1 MVSVNDYRVDGSKP
15 VLLGDFDP
23 DDTGDFAGKA
33 EVAELLKADRNRIAE
48 LQERLFAEERQSLL
62 IVLQATDTGGKDG
75 TVKKVFGGINPQGC
89 RVWPFREPSEEELS
103 HDILWRYHRRTPAK
117 GMIGIFNRS
126 QYEEVLVVRVKEL
139 VPEAVWQRRYDM
151 INDFERMLAGNNTT
165 ILKFF
170 LNISRTEQKE
180 RLQARLADPA
190 KHWKFSTGDLKDR
203 ALWDNYQ
210 AAFEDA
216 INRCSAVHAPWIV
229 VPANKKWYRNHVV
242 ARTVA
247 DTLEAMNPQFPEA
260 EPGLDRVI
268 IPN

>member
-1 MVSVNDYRVDGSKP
+1 MQSVRNYRVDGSTP
-15 VLLGDFDP
+15 IRLANFDP
-23 DDTGDFAGKA
+23 DDTGDFTAKA
-33 EVAELLKADRNRIAE
+33 EVADLLKADRARIAE
-48 LQERLFAEERQSLL
+48 LQERLFAEEKQSLL

-75 TVKKVFGGINPQGC
+75 TIKKVFRGVNPQGC
-89 RVWPFREPSEEELS
+89 RVWPFREPSAEELS
-103 HDILWRYHRRTPAK
+103 HDFLWRYHRRTPPK
-117 GMIGIFNRS
+117 GIIGIFNRS

-139 VPEAVWQRRYDM
+139 VPKAAWQQHYDM
-151 INDFERMLAGNNTT
+151 ISDFERMLTANGTT

-170 LNISRTEQKE
+170 LHISRTEQKE
-180 RLQARLADPA
+180 RLQARLDDPA

-203 ALWDNYQ
+203 ALWDSYQ

-216 INRCSAVHAPWIV
+216 INRCAADYAPWIV

-247 DTLEAMNPQFPEA
+247 DTLEVMNPRFPEA
-260 EPGLDRVI
+260 EPGLDRMI

>member
-1 MVSVNDYRVDGSKP
+1 MTSVQDYRVDGSRP
-15 VLLGDFDP
+15 IRLSDFDP
-23 DDTGDFAGKA
+23 EDTGDFTDKS
-33 EVAELLKADRNRIAE
+33 EVSDLLKAERRRIVD
-48 LQERLFAEERQSLL
+48 LQERLFAEREQSLL

-75 TVKKVFGGINPQGC
+75 TIKKVFRGVNPQGC
-89 RVWPFREPSEEELS
+89 RVWAFREPSDEELR
-103 HDILWRYHRRTPAK
+103 HDILWRYHRRTPST

-139 VPEAVWQRRYDM
+139 VPEAVWQQRYDM
-151 INDFERMLAGNNTT
+151 INDFERLLTGNGTT
-165 ILKFF
+165 VLKFF
-170 LNISRTEQKE
+170 LHISRAEQKE
-180 RLQARLADPA
+180 RLQSRLDNPD

-203 ALWDNYQ
+203 ELWDDYQ

-229 VPANKKWYRNHVV
+229 VPANKKWYRNYVV

-247 DTLEAMNPQFPEA
+247 DTLEAMDPQFPEA
-260 EPGLDRVI
+260 ESGLERVT